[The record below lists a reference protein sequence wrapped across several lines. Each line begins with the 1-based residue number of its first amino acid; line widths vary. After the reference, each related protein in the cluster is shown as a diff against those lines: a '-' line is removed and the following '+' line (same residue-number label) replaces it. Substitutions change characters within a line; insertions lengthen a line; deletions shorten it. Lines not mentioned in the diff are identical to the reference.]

1 MPVRNI
7 GLAGEMA
14 WMAGFT
20 DAIWNQG
27 LDDIAAKLSVTAP
40 DFLSIALNAYG
51 IRNH

>member
-27 LDDIAAKLSVTAP
+27 RDAAKLSVTAP
-40 DFLSIALNAYG
+40 DFLSIALNEYG